1 MIPRE
6 YYHLVKEEGGIL
18 TEQQTL
24 RVPVAY
30 TGKTLHSGIP
40 VHMRLLPAPAHTGI
54 MFRRIDLPGKPEIPA
69 TAEHIV
75 STNRNTT
82 LGNGVA
88 RIMTVEHLIAAL
100 RGMGIDNVIVELN
113 AGEIPLGD
121 GSAQAFVDILRE
133 AGLSK
138 QAVPRRY
145 VRLQAPV
152 WVSRNG
158 SHMIALPADE
168 LKITYTFVTD
178 HPVVG
183 TQFGE
188 YTITEAVF
196 ERELAKARTLVFGCD
211 IEQLQQQG
219 LGRGG
224 DLDCVVIV
232 DEEGYRNSLRYS
244 DEIVRHKILDVVGDM
259 GLLGFLQAHI
269 FAVRSGH
276 GLNRELMYKIQK
288 RNHQTIGVVNR

>member
-1 MIPRE
+1 LD
-6 YYHLVKEEGGIL
+6 HLVEEEGGTL

-40 VHMRLLPAPAHTGI
+40 VCMRLLPAPAHTGI
-54 MFRRIDLPGKPEIPA
+54 VFRRTDLPGEPEIPA
-69 TAEHIV
+69 TVEHIV

-88 RIMTVEHLIAAL
+88 QVMTVEHLIAAL
-100 RGMGIDNVIVELN
+100 RGMGVDNVIVELD

-121 GSAQAFVDILRE
+121 GSAQTFVDILQK

-145 VRLQAPV
+145 FRLHKAV
-152 WVSRNG
+152 WVSKNG
-158 SHMIALPADE
+158 SHMIALPAEE

-188 YTITEAVF
+188 YTITETVF
-196 ERELAKARTLVFGCD
+196 ERELAKARTLVFGRD
-211 IEQLQQQG
+211 IECLQQQG

-232 DEEGYRNSLRYS
+232 DDEGYRNALRYE

-259 GLLGFLQAHI
+259 GLLGFLRAHI

-276 GLNRELMYKIQK
+276 RLNKGLMQEIRKHSNL
-288 RNHQTIGVVNR
+288 TIGVGNR

>member
-1 MIPRE
+1 M
-6 YYHLVKEEGGIL
+6 

-40 VHMRLLPAPAHTGI
+40 VYMRLLPAPADTGI
-54 MFRRIDLPGKPEIPA
+54 VFRRTDLPGKPEIPA
-69 TAEHIV
+69 TVESIV

-88 RIMTVEHLIAAL
+88 QVMTVEHLIAAL
-100 RGMGIDNVIVELN
+100 RGMGVDNVIIELD

-121 GSAQAFVDILRE
+121 GSAQTFVDMLRE
-133 AGLSK
+133 AGLCQ
-138 QAVPRRY
+138 QAAPRRY
-145 VRLQAPV
+145 FRLRKPI
-152 WVSRNG
+152 WVSKG
-158 SHMIALPADE
+158 DSHMVALPAE
-168 LKITYTFVTD
+168 QLKITYTFVTD

-183 TQFGE
+183 IQFGE
-188 YTITEAVF
+188 YVITEPVF
-196 ERELAKARTLVFGCD
+196 AEQLAGARTLIFGRD
-211 IEQLQQQG
+211 IELLHRQG
-219 LGRGG
+219 LGKGG

-232 DEEGYRNSLRYS
+232 DDDGYRNPLRYR

-276 GLNRELMYKIQK
+276 GLNRGLMQEML
-288 RNHQTIGVVNR
+288 RQSNVTIGVGNR

>member
-1 MIPRE
+1 
-6 YYHLVKEEGGIL
+6 L

-24 RVPVAY
+24 GAPVEYA
-30 TGKTLHSGIP
+30 GKALHSGVP
-40 VHMRLLPAPAHTGI
+40 VFMRLLPAPADTGI
-54 MFRRIDLPGKPEIPA
+54 IFRRIDLPGKPEIPA
-69 TAEHIV
+69 TVEHIV

-82 LGNGVA
+82 LGNGGAQV
-88 RIMTVEHLIAAL
+88 MTVEHLMAAL
-100 RGMGIDNVIVELN
+100 RGMGIDNAVVELD

-121 GSAQAFVDILRE
+121 GSAQIFVELVCK
-133 AGLSK
+133 AGIIK
-138 QAVPRRY
+138 QGVPRRY
-145 VRLQAPV
+145 LRLKNPV

-158 SHMIALPADE
+158 SHMIAVPADE

-188 YTITEAVF
+188 YSITADVF
-196 ERELAKARTLVFGCD
+196 GRELAGARTLVFGKD
-211 IEQLQQQG
+211 IEFLRSQG

-232 DEEGYRNSLRYS
+232 DDDGYRNSLRYR

-259 GLLGFLQAHI
+259 GLLGFLHAHI
-269 FAVRSGH
+269 IAVRSGH
-276 GLNRELMYKIQK
+276 ELNKGLMQEILRQRVSEDGSAD
-288 RNHQTIGVVNR
+288 R